1 MIHVRFQGKSYDLNE
16 RVLNLN
22 GSASDLQV
30 KGALAQ
36 HFDVRLDQ
44 FDLYVVDRR
53 PTGELVVRPEAVYG

>member
-22 GSASDLQV
+22 GSASDAQV
-30 KGALAQ
+30 KGALAE
-36 HFDVRLDQ
+36 HFNVRLDQ
-44 FDLYVVDRR
+44 FDFYVVDRR